1 MFKRFFSFS
10 FNDNPL
16 GPNGSYHNGNGHGT
30 SNHAVAVLDPP
41 ADAEPE
47 PEPLRTSATGAAKPI
62 EPATSFEHIY
72 QSAAVKP
79 RRLEWGIL
87 KVAEMVNSAH
97 LSGMSPE
104 AKRCSVLMALEAA
117 RAEVEDLLQD
127 AVVRQRALNDYEE
140 AQRKTLERFEA
151 AKLEENAGIQA
162 ELDRLTKQY
171 LSRIQVN
178 LDEIASEQD
187 NFRNWQK
194 QKQGEAQRITEAAG
208 FCVPQGG
215 AAAGISLTAVLER
228 ATISRR

>member
-10 FNDNPL
+10 LNEDTL
-16 GPNGSYHNGNGHGT
+16 GPNGGYQNGNGQAA
-30 SNHAVAVLDPP
+30 AVVEPP
-41 ADAEPE
+41 AAQETETAPSKSVE
-47 PEPLRTSATGAAKPI
+47 SAA
-62 EPATSFEHIY
+62 SFEHIY

-87 KVAEMVNSAH
+87 KVAEMVSSAH

-117 RAEVEDLLQD
+117 GAEVENLLQD

-140 AQRKTLERFEA
+140 EQRKRMEAFEA

-171 LSRIQVN
+171 VSRIQAN
-178 LDEIASEQD
+178 LDEIAAEQD
-187 NFRNWQK
+187 RFRNWQK
-194 QKQGEAQRITEAAG
+194 QKHAEAQRITEAAA

-215 AAAGISLTAVLER
+215 TGPGMSLAAVLER
-228 ATISRR
+228 ATARR